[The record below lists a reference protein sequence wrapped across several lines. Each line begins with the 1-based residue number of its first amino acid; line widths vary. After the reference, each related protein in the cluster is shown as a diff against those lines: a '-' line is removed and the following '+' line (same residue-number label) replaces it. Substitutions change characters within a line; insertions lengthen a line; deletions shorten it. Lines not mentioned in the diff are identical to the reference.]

1 MHRGRTMHIE
11 RRHLKIRELVSDG
24 AVKVYKIS
32 GDDNLADIFT
42 KALNPRRFELLR
54 SALMTAIEPP
64 KDEGTGGC

>member
-24 AVKVYKIS
+24 AIKVYKIP

-42 KALNPRRFELLR
+42 KALDKTKFLKCRDYILTK
-54 SALMTAIEPP
+54 A
-64 KDEGTGGC
+64 